1 MDVTTQLENELN
13 ILKERRKL
21 LESDLKKIDAEIKQ
35 KTRAFYILKGQ
46 RVPQYIAKNPKKK
59 VQDATQ

>member
-1 MDVTTQLENELN
+1 MEVIKQLEDELN
-13 ILKERRKL
+13 ILREKRKS
-21 LESDLKKIDAEIKQ
+21 LESDLKKIDAEIRQ